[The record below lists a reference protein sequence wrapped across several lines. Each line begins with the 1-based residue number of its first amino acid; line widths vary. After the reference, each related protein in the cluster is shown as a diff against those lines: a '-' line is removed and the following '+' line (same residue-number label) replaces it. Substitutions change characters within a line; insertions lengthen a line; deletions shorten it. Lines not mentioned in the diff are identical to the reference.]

1 MNFVKIAT
9 QNKKKTLTAKKRTK
23 PCFSVNGEE
32 RILFDTTH
40 FFYRIVSAVITAAA
54 LVLATRL
61 IKREAKKELFL
72 KLIAVV
78 TVVLHYSSIWVE
90 FFGNGGST
98 DGLEG
103 SHLFPIYP
111 CHIMMWLLFIAAF
124 LKNKS
129 GVVFRTFAE
138 FCFWGGLVCGSIGI
152 LLNENYASTPSL
164 LDWGVFKGL
173 LSHSTLLLGC
183 IYMRVGGFMK
193 IRVFNVVSVAAGLIT
208 LWAKFGNL
216 LLEHNWF
223 FLEKDAFYIGLV
235 ENGVIPKWSL
245 MIFTPTAVFLA
256 VLAVYGLYYAGRSW
270 LCKKEK
276 ASA

>member
-1 MNFVKIAT
+1 M
-9 QNKKKTLTAKKRTK
+9 
-23 PCFSVNGEE
+23 
-32 RILFDTTH
+32 LFDTTH
-40 FFYRIVSAVITAAA
+40 LFYMIVSAVLTAAV

-164 LDWGVFKGL
+164 LDWSVLKGL

-193 IRVFNVVSVAAGLIT
+193 IRVFNVVSVAAGLM
-208 LWAKFGNL
+208 LFLVDGMFANWLYKVCGLPEVNAMYL
-216 LLEHNWF
+216 LYSPYPSMPWLSPLLMGVVGVSLLFVGLALYELTFPKEERWYCKLKSTIEHT
-223 FLEKDAFYIGLV
+223 IGK
-235 ENGVIPKWSL
+235 N
-245 MIFTPTAVFLA
+245 
-256 VLAVYGLYYAGRSW
+256 
-270 LCKKEK
+270 
-276 ASA
+276 